1 MERKAEL
8 LLADLDES
16 THMQC
21 TRIAKSLDC
30 KILVAIDQDTAL
42 AILKREEIG
51 VLLLDARTVSEYLDV
66 TDRIKKK
73 SARIEVLI
81 ADERATIPKAIT
93 AIKAGATDYLEKPLS
108 EDVLENAI
116 SEALHR
122 YRNFQASVVP
132 LAELEKHAI
141 EEAVAQVNGDKVKAA
156 HLLSIG
162 KTTLYRKLRQY
173 SGRTR
178 ARLPRSGPDEGSISP

>member
-21 TRIAKSLDC
+21 TRIAKSLEC
-30 KILVAIDQDTAL
+30 KLVVATDQDTAL

-51 VLLLDARTVSEYLDV
+51 VLVLDARTVSEYLDV
-66 TDRIKKK
+66 IKKIQKK
-73 SARIEVLI
+73 SARIGILI

-122 YRNFQASVVP
+122 YRTFQASVVP
-132 LAELEKHAI
+132 LAELEKQAI
-141 EEAVAQVNGDKVKAA
+141 EEAVAQLNGDKVKAA

-173 SGRTR
+173 GGRTR
-178 ARLPRSGPDEGSISP
+178 PPLPRSGTE